1 MIALAA
7 GCRRKHVE
15 RACNLLEAIEDELLA
30 SELLGVW
37 YEVAG
42 VRFGSKDL
50 QAMVSR
56 KELLMESS
64 TYRAVREEGRKEGH
78 KEGRK
83 EELSKTCRLLVES
96 KLGHLPPEAQGLEQ
110 ITDLDALDR
119 LRDRL
124 FAAASPQA
132 VRAALRS
139 IKL

>member
-1 MIALAA
+1 LIALAA

-64 TYRAVREEGRKEGH
+64 TYRAVREEGRKEG
-78 KEGRK
+78 RK
-83 EELSKTCRLLVES
+83 EELSKTCRKLVES
-96 KLGHLPPEAQGLEQ
+96 KLGHLPPEAEGLEQ

-139 IKL
+139 IKR

>member
-50 QAMVSR
+50 QAMISR

-64 TYRAVREEGRKEGH
+64 TYRAVREEGRKE
-78 KEGRK
+78 
-83 EELSKTCRLLVES
+83 ELSKTCRKLVES
-96 KLGHLPPEAQGLEQ
+96 KLGHLPPEAEGLEQ

-139 IKL
+139 IKR